1 MERASEAEREFTLV
15 ARKPCFGLP
24 TACSHCLPVFI
35 YLRLAKIPFG
45 LEFNLTFP
53 DSDQVPYVESGA
65 YVAYNNEK
73 GGVIESL
80 KEDGIVDLDLELRS
94 LPEFISSKAMISSW
108 LEEAIIYELWLGS
121 DGTSAHNIYY
131 ADLPWP
137 VGKLLYLKQIH
148 SVKQRLGITKDNA
161 ERREA
166 EIYRRANIAYEAL
179 SIMLGEDDFF
189 FGRPSSLDAIFL
201 GHAHFTLQAL
211 PEVSSLRNRLV
222 EHGNLVRYAE
232 KHKSECLEA
241 GSSSS
246 SDMHFPPSSSTSASR
261 QGPSHWSSKHKS
273 KPKREKTEEEK
284 TFRKRAKY
292 FLAAQ
297 FTAVLLFLTIMRRSD
312 DHELDLDDDNGDLDY
327 E

>member
-1 MERASEAEREFTLV
+1 MEGASETEREFTLV
-15 ARKPCFGLP
+15 ARKPRFGLP
-24 TACSHCLPVFI
+24 TACPHCLPVFI
-35 YLRLAKIPFG
+35 YLKLAKIPFRLG
-45 LEFNLTFP
+45 FNLTFP

-94 LPEFISSKAMISSW
+94 VPEFISSKAMISSW

-137 VGKLLYLKQIH
+137 VGKLLYLKQIR

-166 EIYRRANIAYEAL
+166 EIYRRAKIVYEAL
-179 SIMLGEDDFF
+179 STMLGEGYFF
-189 FGRPSSLDAIFL
+189 FGRPSSLDAFFL
-201 GHAHFTLQAL
+201 GHALFTLQAL
-211 PEVSSLRNRLV
+211 PEASLLRNRFL

-241 GSSSS
+241 VSSSS
-246 SDMHFPPSSSTSASR
+246 SDMHFPPSSSASAPR
-261 QGPSHWSSKHKS
+261 EGPSHWSSKPKS

-284 TFRKRAKY
+284 TFRKRAKC

-297 FTAVLLFLTIMRRSD
+297 FTAVLLFITIMRRSD
-312 DHELDLDDDNGDLDY
+312 DNELDLDDDDGDLDY
-327 E
+327 D

>member
-1 MERASEAEREFTLV
+1 MVLWL
-15 ARKPCFGLP
+15 CFL
-24 TACSHCLPVFI
+24 
-35 YLRLAKIPFG
+35 
-45 LEFNLTFP
+45 
-53 DSDQVPYVESGA
+53 DQVPYVESGA

-166 EIYRRANIAYEAL
+166 EVAL
-179 SIMLGEDDFF
+179 SLLHVHVKWHNHVVLHTNRGIH
-189 FGRPSSLDAIFL
+189 LDST
-201 GHAHFTLQAL
+201 HA
-211 PEVSSLRNRLV
+211 
-222 EHGNLVRYAE
+222 
-232 KHKSECLEA
+232 
-241 GSSSS
+241 
-246 SDMHFPPSSSTSASR
+246 
-261 QGPSHWSSKHKS
+261 
-273 KPKREKTEEEK
+273 
-284 TFRKRAKY
+284 
-292 FLAAQ
+292 
-297 FTAVLLFLTIMRRSD
+297 
-312 DHELDLDDDNGDLDY
+312 
-327 E
+327 

>member
-1 MERASEAEREFTLV
+1 MEGASDAERELTLV

-24 TACSHCLPVFI
+24 TACPHCLPVFI
-35 YLRLAKIPFG
+35 YLKLAKIPFR
-45 LEFNLTFP
+45 LDFNLTFP

-94 LPEFISSKAMISSW
+94 IPEFISSKAMISSW
-108 LEEAIIYELWLGS
+108 LEEAIVYELWLGS
-121 DGTSAHNIYY
+121 DGTSAHSIYY

-148 SVKQRLGITKDNA
+148 SVKQHLGITKDNA

-166 EIYRRANIAYEAL
+166 EIYRRAKIAYEAL
-179 SIMLGEDDFF
+179 STMLGENYFF
-189 FGRPSSLDAIFL
+189 HGRPSSLDASFL
-201 GHAHFTLQAL
+201 GHALFTLQAL
-211 PEVSSLRNRLV
+211 PEASLLRNRLL

-246 SDMHFPPSSSTSASR
+246 SDMHFPPSSSASAPR
-261 QGPSHWSSKHKS
+261 QGPSQWSSKHKS

-312 DHELDLDDDNGDLDY
+312 DNDLDLDDDDGDLDY